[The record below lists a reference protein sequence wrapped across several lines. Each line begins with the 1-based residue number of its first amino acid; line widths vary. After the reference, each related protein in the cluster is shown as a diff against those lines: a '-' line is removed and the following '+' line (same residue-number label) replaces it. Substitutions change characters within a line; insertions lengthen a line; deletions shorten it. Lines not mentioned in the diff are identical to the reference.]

1 MAGRTAALRYLDA
14 TDVLSPA
21 GQLRDFHVSDTR
33 GSSLGKLAGVVVD
46 PAARR
51 LRYFV
56 VEVARWLST
65 RRYLVPLC
73 PATIEPERQTVRL
86 DCDPSAKRE
95 WREFDD
101 RLFSHFSDDDLLD
114 ALFGPRKD
122 GAFTPTMG

>member
-1 MAGRTAALRYLDA
+1 MHGTAATLRYLDA
-14 TDVLSPA
+14 TAVLSPA
-21 GQLRDFHVSDTR
+21 GELRDFHVSDIK
-33 GSSLGKLAGVVVD
+33 GMSLGKLTGFVVD

-73 PATIEPERQTVRL
+73 PATLEPERQTVTL
-86 DCDPSAKRE
+86 DCDPSAKKD

-114 ALFGPRKD
+114 TLFGQTRKD
-122 GAFTPTMG
+122 GAPS

>member
-1 MAGRTAALRYLDA
+1 MHGTAATLRYLDA
-14 TDVLSPA
+14 TAVLSPA
-21 GQLRDFHVSDTR
+21 GELRDFHVSDIK
-33 GSSLGKLAGVVVD
+33 GMSLGKLTGFVVD

-73 PATIEPERQTVRL
+73 AATLEPERQTVRL
-86 DCDPSAKRE
+86 DCDPSAKKD

-101 RLFSHFSDDDLLD
+101 RLFSHFSDEDLLD
-114 ALFGPRKD
+114 TLFGQTRKD
-122 GAFTPTMG
+122 GAPT